1 MKKRKKRRRY
11 QSYTFFFLPLGNWW
25 SKALLDP
32 VHMEG
37 SLLNLTT
44 QRWQLTFRPTIPHF
58 SNSPAC
64 DYEDFHEKG
73 WSKDKYIQ
81 KITCLL
87 FISKRFRHESKSHLR
102 AERRIQLSCLPSTMK
117 GMQCLPAG
125 PAYLPLAKHGVEL
138 RGGFSEPRMNSIK
151 A

>member
-1 MKKRKKRRRY
+1 MEKGKKRDDINLKHFFSCHWEIDGPRPSLILCTWRAACSISRPKDDSWHSDLPFHIFQIRQLAIMKISMKRGDLRTNIY
-11 QSYTFFFLPLGNWW
+11 
-25 SKALLDP
+25 K
-32 VHMEG
+32 
-37 SLLNLTT
+37 
-44 QRWQLTFRPTIPHF
+44 
-58 SNSPAC
+58 
-64 DYEDFHEKG
+64 
-73 WSKDKYIQ
+73 

-87 FISKRFRHESKSHLR
+87 FISKRFRHASKSHLW